1 MNELS
6 LSFYS
11 NYPIMVMNVFNGLEN
26 LEYLKIYA
34 HLPNWESIV
43 FEGLSFANLKH
54 LTEIK
59 LDGIAL
65 TSISDIFFC
74 QSQQLKIITLTM
86 NYLNFISIYGLRG
99 LNKLKE
105 IVIYQ
110 NQIETINL
118 QSFVNLPYLT
128 EVDLSSNRIE

>member
-1 MNELS
+1 
-6 LSFYS
+6 
-11 NYPIMVMNVFNGLEN
+11 MNVFNGLEN

-74 QSQQLKIITLTM
+74 TVENNNANNELLEFYQH
-86 NYLNFISIYGLRG
+86 LRTTRS
-99 LNKLKE
+99 K
-105 IVIYQ
+105 Q
-110 NQIETINL
+110 T
-118 QSFVNLPYLT
+118 
-128 EVDLSSNRIE
+128 

>member
-1 MNELS
+1 
-6 LSFYS
+6 
-11 NYPIMVMNVFNGLEN
+11 MNVFNGLEN

-34 HLPNWESIV
+34 HLQNWESIV

-105 IVIYQ
+105 IVIYR